1 MQSPTL
7 QEDCVRLNAHLCRI
21 PIQPDH
27 DVVMGRG

>member
-1 MQSPTL
+1 MQSEIVR
-7 QEDCVRLNAHLCRI
+7 EDCVRRNVCRCSI